1 MKAYS
6 LASRF
11 LTILPWPDAPA
22 EPEPGDLSAAV
33 SRFPFVGLA
42 LGLILVALD
51 IFLGLFFP
59 GPVRNALLIFA
70 LIILS
75 GGLHLKAAAGWI
87 DTFGPSVPGTS
98 SFGSLGAVSLAGII
112 FLKFAALLALPD
124 VGRWSALLLA
134 PVLGRAAV
142 AYLLA
147 ALPKEESTEDEGPDE
162 AGSSFVKA
170 VSSDEAYTAA
180 GWAFAISLVLGFF
193 GGLFA
198 ALIVGMSTY
207 GLKRHAGNR
216 ESCLAAGEVMETL
229 AFLLFSAWWG
239 S

>member
-11 LTILPWPDAPA
+11 LTILPWPAALA

-33 SRFPFVGLA
+33 SRFPLVGLA

-51 IFLGLFFP
+51 FFSGLFFP
-59 GPVRNALLIFA
+59 APVQNALLVIA

-87 DTFGPSVPGTS
+87 DAFGPGVPGPS
-98 SFGSLGAVSLAGII
+98 SFGSFGAVSLAGI
-112 FLKFAALLALPD
+112 FLLKFAALSALPD

-142 AYLLA
+142 AYLFA
-147 ALPKEESTEDEGPDE
+147 SLPKEESAVDEAAEG
-162 AGSSFVKA
+162 AGSSFAKA

-180 GWAFAISLVLGFF
+180 GWAFGISLVLGFF
-193 GGLFA
+193 GGMFA
-198 ALIVGMSTY
+198 ALIVGMITY
-207 GLKRHAGNR
+207 GLKRHTGDR

>member
-33 SRFPFVGLA
+33 SRFPLVGLA

-59 GPVRNALLIFA
+59 GPVRNALLVIA

-75 GGLHLKAAAGWI
+75 GGLHIKAAAVWI
-87 DTFGPSVPGTS
+87 DTFGPAVPGTS
-98 SFGSLGAVSLAGII
+98 SFGSLGAVSLAGI
-112 FLKFAALLALPD
+112 FLLKFAALMALPD

-147 ALPKEESTEDEGPDE
+147 SLPKEESAGDEVPDGP
-162 AGSSFVKA
+162 GISFVNA

-193 GGLFA
+193 GGVFT
-198 ALIVGMSTY
+198 ALIVGMITY
-207 GLKRHAGNR
+207 GLKRHAGNE
-216 ESCLAAGEVMETL
+216 ESCLAVGEVMETL
-229 AFLLFSAWWG
+229 AFLIFSAWWG